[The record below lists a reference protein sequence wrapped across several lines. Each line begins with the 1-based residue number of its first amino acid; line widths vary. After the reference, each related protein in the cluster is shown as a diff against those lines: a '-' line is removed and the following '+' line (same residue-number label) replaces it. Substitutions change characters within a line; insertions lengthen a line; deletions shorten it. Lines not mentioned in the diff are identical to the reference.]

1 MNLKVLPW
9 TLLAIL
15 AGCGIVCAQTPGTVT
30 LAEAQ
35 AIAIRNHPRI
45 ASAAFLAQA
54 GEAEV
59 KEAHS
64 AYLPTFSANLTG
76 VEAEHDTT
84 LMVGAIPTS
93 SLYSRAAS
101 GLAGSQLLTDFGRT
115 SSFVKSAKLR
125 HEAENQD
132 VVNTRAQV
140 LLNVNTAY
148 YQALSAR
155 EVLRVA
161 KANLDLFNL
170 TLRQVKAFAQSSLRS
185 TLDVSFAEVNVSQA
199 ELELVQAE
207 DDERASHARLSAAM
221 GYERDQAFNL
231 SDEPLPQPL
240 NPDVNVLINQAMQE
254 RPDLAALRLNYQ
266 SLERY
271 SQAEKRLWN
280 PTITMAGVA
289 GVAPEREQPLH
300 ETYSAAGINVN
311 IPILNGGVFAAR
323 HAEAEARAQSAQKDV
338 QDLSI
343 QVARDVQVAWLD
355 ANNAFRRLD
364 VTARMVTEA
373 NEALRLA
380 QARYDSALGSIVELN
395 QAQVSQTAAE
405 IAAASAKYEYL
416 ERRAALDYA
425 LGALK

>member
-1 MNLKVLPW
+1 MNLKCLRPVL
-9 TLLAIL
+9 LFLL
-15 AGCGIVCAQTPGTVT
+15 AGCSVVCAQPPATIT

-35 AIAIRNHPRI
+35 AIALRNHPRI

-54 GEAEV
+54 GEAQV

-76 VEAEHDTT
+76 VEAQHDTT
-84 LMVGAIPTS
+84 LMVGAVPTS

-101 GLAGSQLLTDFGRT
+101 GLSGSELLTDFGRT
-115 SSFVKSAKLR
+115 SSLVKSAELR
-125 HEAENQD
+125 HESENQD
-132 VVNTRAQV
+132 VANARAQV
-140 LLNVNTAY
+140 VLNVNVAY

-155 EVLRVA
+155 AVLRVA

-170 TLRQVKAFAQSSLRS
+170 TLRQVKALAQSSLRS

-221 GYERDQAFNL
+221 GYERDQAFALN
-231 SDEPLPQPL
+231 DEPLPPAME
-240 NPDVNVLINQAMQE
+240 PDVNVLINQAMQD
-254 RPDLAALRLNYQ
+254 RPDLEALRLNYH

-271 SQAEKRLWN
+271 AQAEKRLWD
-280 PTITMAGVA
+280 PTITVAGLAGVS
-289 GVAPEREQPLH
+289 PEREQPLH

-311 IPILNGGVFAAR
+311 IPILNGGLFAAR
-323 HAEAEARAQSAQKDV
+323 HAEAEARAQSAQKDM
-338 QDLSI
+338 QDLSV

-395 QAQVSQTAAE
+395 QAQVSQTEAE

-425 LGALK
+425 MGALK